1 MVHWAVRSVQQTA
14 GAIGWATG
22 PTAIKFMEPFPAC
35 KVILFAT
42 KIGKASRC
50 LKGYDFPLLKR
61 PKYPANMVTFLATV
75 DVMVMDRL
83 PIVSVCNRRIEIP
96 ISKDM
101 RKLLAPG
108 QHPIGQ
114 RNR

>member
-1 MVHWAVRSVQQTA
+1 
-14 GAIGWATG
+14 
-22 PTAIKFMEPFPAC
+22 MEAFPAC